1 LHPTSLPGR
10 HGSGDLG
17 REARSFVD
25 FLAAARQTWWQM
37 LPVGPPGYGE
47 SPYSAQSAFA
57 GNPMLVDV
65 EALAGRGL
73 LDASELAPRTELSA
87 HGAGR
92 IDFVPMEQHRTR
104 LLRLAFERWRSGGDE
119 RDAGAF
125 RAFAE
130 RSAGW
135 LDDFALFRALKR
147 EHGGVQW
154 TEWRPELRRR
164 DAAALDEARARCAGE
179 VAFERFVQYVFDAQW
194 RELRA
199 YAAAR
204 GVALIGDIPI
214 FVAHD
219 SADVW
224 AHPGSFDL
232 DAGGEPVAVAG
243 VPPDYFSASG
253 QRWGNPLYRWK
264 RMRRSR
270 YRWWADRLR
279 TMLDRFDAI
288 RVDHFIGFQ
297 RYWRIPATEPTA
309 VRGRWMKGPG
319 KDFFAAMES
328 TLGTLPIIA
337 EDLGAVTP
345 AVFALRDR
353 FGFPGIKILQFA
365 FGKDPYAYTFLPYNH
380 GRRAVVFTGTH
391 DNDTTVGWFT
401 DQGGGWSTRTPGET
415 DAERA
420 AALGYLGTSGDEI
433 HWDMIRL
440 ALASVANTAVVPVQD
455 VLGLGSEAR
464 MNRPGSATGN
474 WVWRL
479 SPGALGGVHA
489 ERLALMT
496 TTYGRAREAAT

>member
-17 REARSFVD
+17 HEARAFVD
-25 FLAAARQTWWQM
+25 FLAAARQRWWQM

-57 GNPMLVDV
+57 GNPMLVDL
-65 EALAGRGL
+65 EALAGRGW
-73 LDASELAPRTELSA
+73 LDASELAPRTPLA
-87 HGAGR
+87 TDR
-92 IDFVPMEQHRTR
+92 IDYAPAEEHRTR
-104 LLRLAFERWRSGGDE
+104 LLRVAFARWRAAGEAGDL
-119 RDAGAF
+119 GSF
-125 RAFAE
+125 RAFVD
-130 RSAGW
+130 RSAAW
-135 LDDFALFRALKR
+135 LEDFALFRALKR

-154 TEWRPELRRR
+154 TRWQPELRRR
-164 DAAALDEARARCAGE
+164 EPAAMAAARARCADE
-179 VAFERFVQYVFDAQW
+179 IAFERFVQYAFDAQW

-199 YAAAR
+199 YASAR

-224 AHPGSFDL
+224 AHPDTFDL
-232 DAGGEPVAVAG
+232 DADGELVAVAG

-264 RMRRSR
+264 RMRRDR
-270 YRWWADRLR
+270 YGWWADRLR
-279 TMLDRFDAI
+279 TTLERFDAI
-288 RVDHFIGFQ
+288 RIDHFIGFQ
-297 RYWRIPATEPTA
+297 RYWRIPASEPTA
-309 VRGRWMKGPG
+309 VRGLWMKGPG
-319 KDFFAAMES
+319 ADFFEAMKA
-328 TLGTLPIIA
+328 TLGALPIIA

-365 FGKDPYAYTFLPYNH
+365 FGSDPYAYTFLPYNFD
-380 GRRAVVFTGTH
+380 RRAVVFTGTH
-391 DNDTTVGWFT
+391 DNDTTVGWFN
-401 DQGGGWSTRTPGET
+401 DQGGGWSTRTPAET

-420 AALGYLGTSGDEI
+420 AVLAYLGTTGDEI

-440 ALASVANTAVVPVQD
+440 AFASVANLAVAPVQD

-464 MNRPGSATGN
+464 MNRPGNATGN

-479 SPGALGGVHA
+479 PPGALDAVHA
-489 ERLALMT
+489 ERLAMMT
-496 TTYGRAREAAT
+496 TTYGRAVEATT